1 MAGTVKAALLYP
13 PLTDPTSGYHSLN
26 YLDSYARAQ
35 GHRPA
40 DIIDVNI
47 EAFHHSF
54 TPAAYDW
61 LVRELAAT
69 PAADLDGM
77 NGKMARASLLG
88 LPEPDPD
95 QVRRSV
101 RTLRDPELFYDYGHY
116 QSAVEGV
123 ISWMDSL
130 GAVGLPGQ
138 FKAGFRLQQPPMMS
152 IGSVAALTDETLLA
166 RLNKPFLPYYE
177 DVLLPRLAA
186 GGYDVIGISATYTW
200 QLPFT
205 LWLAKLIRRVC
216 PDALIIAGG
225 TEISDIWKC
234 AARPEHVFEVLAD
247 FDAIVVGEG
256 ESAYTEVLDAVA
268 AGTLPTGHPNIR
280 LHPKHGRRRSL
291 LPLRYEKL
299 GEMPTPD
306 FSNLPWDLYLSPEK
320 FVYYA
325 PTRGCYWNKC
335 TFCDYGLNTDGPTS
349 PWRQDS
355 ADKMIRDVAELS
367 KFAKFVYFSVDVL
380 APATILRF
388 AEKVVERGIDVRW
401 GAEIR
406 LEKYW
411 SDERCELLRR
421 SGCVAISVGFESGN
435 QRILDLIDKGTKP
448 VQVERTMTAM
458 TKAGIGVQM
467 MGFTGFPTETRE
479 EALESVNFLREHED
493 LWTFGGL
500 GDFMLTPGA
509 IVAKAPD
516 RFGIANVR
524 PIEGAD
530 IVRMLVFDE
539 PVTEAARDEVAAAKA
554 NMNPGH
560 FSRPWLGST
569 DTPHSF
575 FYHDRYGTAV
585 RSVLA
590 DDRLRRDSDD
600 DAPFVVNGVFVERQD
615 ETTWDAYR
623 RIKEAEQEGTPGAA
637 LPVNRHL
644 FRRVD
649 GQVFALNRS
658 SRTILDLFASPRT
671 LAEAHQRLWIV
682 DSTVVDRVWQTFI
695 GQRLI
700 RRDDVRAR
708 ESADG

>member
-1 MAGTVKAALLYP
+1 MSGTVKAALLYP

-26 YLDSYARAQ
+26 YLDSYARAR
-35 GHRPA
+35 GHLPA

-54 TPAAYDW
+54 TPSAYDW
-61 LVRELAAT
+61 LVRELAAVST
-69 PAADLDGM
+69 GDLTGLT
-77 NGKMARASLLG
+77 GRLAQAGRLG
-88 LPEPDPD
+88 LPSPDPD
-95 QVRRSV
+95 LVRRSV
-101 RTLRDPELFYDYGHY
+101 QTLQDPALFYDYGHY

-123 ISWMDSL
+123 ISWMDAL

-138 FKAGFRLQQPPMMS
+138 FRAGFRLQAPPMMS
-152 IGSVAALTDETLLA
+152 IGSVAALTDESMLA

-186 GGYDVIGISATYTW
+186 GGYDIIGISATYTW

-205 LWLAKLIRRVC
+205 LWLAKLIRRAC
-216 PDALIIAGG
+216 PDALLIAGG

-234 AARPEHVFEVLAD
+234 AARPEYVFQVLDD

-256 ESAYTEVLDAVA
+256 ETAYTEILDAVG
-268 AGTLPTGHPNIR
+268 AGTLPLGHPNIR
-280 LHPKHGRRRSL
+280 LHPRHGRHRSL

-299 GEMPTPD
+299 AEMPTPD

-355 ADKMIRDVAELS
+355 ADKMITDVEALS

-380 APATILRF
+380 APATILKF

-435 QRILDLIDKGTKP
+435 QRVLDLIDKGTRP
-448 VQVERTMTAM
+448 AQVERTMSAM

-479 EALESVNFLREHED
+479 EALESVDFLREHED

-509 IVAKAPD
+509 IVAKEPD
-516 RFGIANVR
+516 RFGITNVR
-524 PIEGAD
+524 PVEGSE
-530 IVRMLVFDE
+530 IVRILTFDE
-539 PVTEAARDEVAAAKA
+539 PITEAARDEVAAAKA
-554 NMNPGH
+554 NLNPGH

-590 DDRLRRDSDD
+590 QDRTRRDGDD
-600 DAPFVVNGVFVERQD
+600 DAPFIVNGVFVERMD
-615 ETTWDAYR
+615 ENTWEAYR
-623 RIKEAEQEGTPGAA
+623 RIKQAEQEGTPGAA
-637 LPVNRHL
+637 LPTDRHL

-658 SRTILDLFASPRT
+658 SRTILDLFASPQT
-671 LAEAHQRLWIV
+671 LAQAHQRLWIV
-682 DSTVVDRVWQTFI
+682 DSTVVDRVWRTFI

-700 RRDDVRAR
+700 RREEVPAQR
-708 ESADG
+708 S